1 MIDVLEAWLG
11 KLKKRLHEANDTF
24 IDMGVALGMG
34 IVFALLVSIPFTFVR
49 DLNMGAIRFF
59 PGIIVMCIVL
69 YRRGF
74 QRGYL
79 ANSHSYSFSLRT
91 SAVNMVTAIILQSLI
106 VLIWRNHTLCVTG
119 PTFWIVKTL
128 FPAARSTEIRGY
140 ILHEMYNW
148 LMMLLADFLLYGPV
162 LIYGEYVGSKEHL
175 KDYNIENQE

>member
-1 MIDVLEAWLG
+1 MIDIFEAWLD
-11 KLKKRLHEANDTF
+11 KLKKRLREANSTL

-34 IVFALLVSIPFTFVR
+34 IVFAFLVSVPFTFVR
-49 DLNMGAIRFF
+49 DLNLGAIRFF

-91 SAVNMVTAIILQSLI
+91 SAVNMATAIVLQSLI
-106 VLIWRNHTLCVTG
+106 ILIWRNHVLCITG

-128 FPAARSTEIRGY
+128 FPAARSMEARGY
-140 ILHEMYNW
+140 ILHEIYNW
-148 LMMLLADFLLYGPV
+148 LMMLLADCLLYGPV

-175 KDYNIENQE
+175 KDFNNENQE